1 MGRVGNSRCS
11 YCGQKGHNKRTC
23 PHRLPSSIESDR
35 QQAASKR
42 SCGWCLGKGHNR
54 KTCKVR
60 KQHFDQLRALVQ
72 NYRRGVLDLIR
83 RNGIGPGAL
92 VYAPVFKDRTE
103 CDEVLPENLA
113 MFQTI
118 RWKEIL
124 PAGRAHGIWNGPHQ
138 STLAFIAKRI
148 GGMPSEERV
157 KHLRNVFGPW
167 AERKLADS
175 GFDKNWKNV
184 NLDMPMPDQLVTP
197 LMGRTKAEAID
208 NVRGAEQM
216 FQNRSHNWHV
226 VSPSPVAVEPPPGW
240 LECTDSSYTN
250 WVARYEERTMKY
262 FQGEEKS
269 EDYCPAHFFNRML
282 TPREHADWLKD
293 RHNHITAR
301 LDINNALGFEGKMT
315 VNQHFYDSEL
325 ESPVETE
332 KFGPAALRWR

>member
-1 MGRVGNSRCS
+1 
-11 YCGQKGHNKRTC
+11 
-23 PHRLPSSIESDR
+23 
-35 QQAASKR
+35 
-42 SCGWCLGKGHNR
+42 
-54 KTCKVR
+54 
-60 KQHFDQLRALVQ
+60 
-72 NYRRGVLDLIR
+72 LDLIR

-103 CDEVLPENLA
+103 CDEALPENLA

-124 PAGRAHGIWNGPHQ
+124 PMGRSHGVWNAPHQ
-138 STLAFIAKRI
+138 SSLAFIAKRI

-197 LMGRTKAEAID
+197 LMGRTKAEFID
-208 NVRGAEQM
+208 NVRGAEQL

-240 LECTDSSYTN
+240 LECTDSSYTD

-262 FQGEEKS
+262 FQGEEKVK
-269 EDYCPAHFFNRML
+269 DYCPAHFFSRML
-282 TPREHADWLKD
+282 TPGDHD
-293 RHNHITAR
+293 RFRHR
-301 LDINNALGFEGKMT
+301 LGLDINNALGFEGKMT

-332 KFGPAALRWR
+332 KFGPPALRWR